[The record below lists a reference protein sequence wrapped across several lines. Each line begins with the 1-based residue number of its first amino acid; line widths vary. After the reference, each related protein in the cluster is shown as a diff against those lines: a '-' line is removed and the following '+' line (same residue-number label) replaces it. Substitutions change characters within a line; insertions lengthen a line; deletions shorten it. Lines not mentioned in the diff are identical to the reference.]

1 VCFLERDQAAGELEE
16 REVVL
21 VVLRPAD
28 QDPAVSVEPGV
39 GGLDDP
45 AAGAPAWGADLVGD
59 LFAAGADVRREL
71 VRADEV
77 ADVCVVVGPVEAEA
91 LGSLR
96 SRRRPLDR
104 DRVERVLQ
112 EEVVVA
118 VGALVLESDR
128 DALRLDQDG
137 SFRPFLARSV
147 GFGPVFAPPRGALVI
162 APSAASH
169 DQSIPTTSSYSNS
182 PCRQISW
189 NTPAARHSWKRRCA
203 ELDEQI
209 PDTSNAFHC
218 IPVRNTNKIASIAL
232 RSGTLGL

>member
-1 VCFLERDQAAGELEE
+1 VGFLERDQAAGELEE

-91 LGSLR
+91 LGTSGVGVGRSIGIESSVSFRRRWSLR
-96 SRRRPLDR
+96 LAPLCSSPTGTPFASTRTDR
-104 DRVERVLQ
+104 F
-112 EEVVVA
+112 
-118 VGALVLESDR
+118 AL
-128 DALRLDQDG
+128 
-137 SFRPFLARSV
+137 F
-147 GFGPVFAPPRGALVI
+147 
-162 APSAASH
+162 
-169 DQSIPTTSSYSNS
+169 
-182 PCRQISW
+182 
-189 NTPAARHSWKRRCA
+189 
-203 ELDEQI
+203 
-209 PDTSNAFHC
+209 
-218 IPVRNTNKIASIAL
+218 
-232 RSGTLGL
+232 